1 MEQDAKI
8 RRAIFID
15 RSVEL
20 REKLNFA
27 YPSEVLR
34 ALTVYCCDAYG
45 AMLWP
50 LASHSSQMYF
60 RAWNTAVKLTHNV
73 PRSTFTYLVEDFF
86 ADKETSLRNQVTAR
100 YPGFIHSLLQSP
112 CPEVRVLCRVASADP
127 DSTKNANI
135 QYVKDVT
142 GYSPKE
148 YSSSVIKSSLPRVRV
163 PPEQQWRLGLLSS
176 LLSLRLEKHQSCEET
191 ARVEAM
197 IVSFCST

>member
-8 RRAIFID
+8 RRAIFIN

-27 YPSEVLR
+27 YATEVLH
-34 ALTVYCCDAYG
+34 ALAVYCCDAYG

-86 ADKETSLRNQVTAR
+86 AEKETSLRNQVTAR
-100 YPGFIHSLLQSP
+100 YPGFIQSLLQSP
-112 CPEVRVLCRVASADP
+112 CPEVRVLSRVAAADHTCFDWILLTPDTQQYFSSCSPPATPSA
-127 DSTKNANI
+127 
-135 QYVKDVT
+135 
-142 GYSPKE
+142 
-148 YSSSVIKSSLPRVRV
+148 LL
-163 PPEQQWRLGLLSS
+163 PPEPPSSYCLYYVRRHGLNTIT
-176 LLSLRLEKHQSCEET
+176 QYC
-191 ARVEAM
+191 A
-197 IVSFCST
+197 SF